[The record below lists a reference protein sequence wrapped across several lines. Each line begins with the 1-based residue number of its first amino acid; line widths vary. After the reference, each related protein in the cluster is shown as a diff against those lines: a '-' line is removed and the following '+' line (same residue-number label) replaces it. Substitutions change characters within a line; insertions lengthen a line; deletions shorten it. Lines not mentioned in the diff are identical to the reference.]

1 MPKVERNHLVGKSD
15 LFRKKGKIK
24 YVSEI
29 ISNKLKIC
37 ALLGVVV
44 GKRFWMD
51 LPGRGCGMYSLQQR
65 KSRQNGRM
73 PQPQVVVGEAARER
87 VPFFPVKTC

>member
-29 ISNKLKIC
+29 ISTKLKIC
-37 ALLGVVV
+37 ALVGVVV
-44 GKRFWMD
+44 GKRLDGLTGSWM
-51 LPGRGCGMYSLQQR
+51 R
-65 KSRQNGRM
+65 N
-73 PQPQVVVGEAARER
+73 V
-87 VPFFPVKTC
+87 